1 MEIKMVNNRILVEC
15 QDEGNQQSA
24 SGIYL
29 AVDTSQEQVKQGT
42 VVSVGPG
49 RPVDLKVDSVDLMVG
64 SEADYYP
71 GNTFGVMY
79 NEMPVKAGDQ
89 ILYPNGGGLKYRK
102 DGKDYIILTDYE
114 VLAIL

>member
-1 MEIKMVNNRILVEC
+1 MEIEMVNNRILVEC
-15 QDEGNQQSA
+15 QDEDNQQSA

-49 RPVDLKVDSVDLMVG
+49 RPVDLKVDFES
-64 SEADYYP
+64 DYYP
-71 GNTFGVMY
+71 GHICGVMY
-79 NEMPVKAGDQ
+79 NEMPVKEGDQ
-89 ILYPNGGGLKYRK
+89 ILYPNGGGLKYRNG
-102 DGKDYIILTDYE
+102 GKNYVILTDYE